1 MSIAMKT
8 LEKGSDKIQKIC
20 DKIKND
26 TLQPAINEAAS
37 IVEKARQEAFLIVEE
52 GKKQALLLEQKAKAL
67 MEKER
72 AMCHASLQQAAKQA
86 IEALRQ
92 DISKAL
98 FNQAFDEQIAKVAK
112 DPKIIARLIEV
123 IIQAVDR
130 EGLGA
135 QFQVILPKQIPAKE
149 VSCHL
154 SRELVKKLS
163 EEDISHGP
171 FIAGAQ
177 VKVKEGNF
185 TVDVSEEAL
194 KELFTGYLSKDFRH
208 FMFGG

>member
-1 MSIAMKT
+1 MKT

-26 TLQPAINEAAS
+26 TLQPAIIEAQS

-52 GKKQALLLEQKAKAL
+52 AKKQALLMEQKAKAL
-67 MEKER
+67 IEKER
-72 AMCHASLQQAAKQA
+72 NMFHASLQQAARQV

-98 FNQAFDEQIAKVAK
+98 FNQSFDEQIAKVAK
-112 DPKIIARLIEV
+112 DPKIIARVIEA
-123 IIQAVDR
+123 IIHAVER

-135 QFQVILPKQIPAKE
+135 NFQVILPKQIPAKE

-154 SRELVKKLS
+154 ARELVQKLR
-163 EEDISHGP
+163 EEDITHGP

-177 VKVKEGNF
+177 VRVNDKNF
-185 TVDVSEEAL
+185 TVDISEEAL
-194 KELFTGYLSKDFRH
+194 KELFTGYLNKDFRH